1 MKKIGCLLVLLI
13 FISGCSVQRVQYTSY
28 IDTIYQVLEENI
40 TLHNVSLEGYYY
52 YLPKGAS
59 LLEKSETNSI
69 ILYQG
74 TKFYLYVDV
83 VSYFHRTD
91 NTFDIQEDS
100 YYAKEINYDDKY
112 GYLKITKFNGY
123 YFVEYMYHYAKIEAY
138 VEEEKIH
145 DAIYQMSVILSS
157 VHYHDKI
164 LESLIGS
171 NVINY
176 KEENF
181 EILAPKDSVSSS
193 EGYLDYDYDQTYEG
207 YDGEIKDEDSI
218 EILEDGER

>member
-1 MKKIGCLLVLLI
+1 MGKYKKGSNEPKHWHGLPPSRFIKYRSWINKQKPGICGTYCSAVL
-13 FISGCSVQRVQYTSY
+13 
-28 IDTIYQVLEENI
+28 
-40 TLHNVSLEGYYY
+40 
-52 YLPKGAS
+52 
-59 LLEKSETNSI
+59 
-69 ILYQG
+69 
-74 TKFYLYVDV
+74 
-83 VSYFHRTD
+83 
-91 NTFDIQEDS
+91 
-100 YYAKEINYDDKY
+100 
-112 GYLKITKFNGY
+112 
-123 YFVEYMYHYAKIEAY
+123 
-138 VEEEKIH
+138 IH